1 MKKALIFSNIISLL
15 FAIVEYI
22 YSLSTNSLL
31 LRADAFENA
40 SDVIVFLTSFFA
52 ILLLKKKESMQFTYG
67 FKKVSI
73 LVALFNSILL
83 ANMVLNIFYSS
94 IKRILTPSSFDKEI
108 VLYISL
114 ASIVLKLIC
123 VILFYSYK
131 DKDLNAKAS
140 YLNVLF
146 DMIISLVVFI
156 SLLLSSSL
164 LIDPILSIL
173 LSLLVLYS
181 VIKILLE
188 AFKLIID
195 GVPSNINPQDIQR
208 ALIDDRD
215 IIEAHDIHIWSISSS
230 IVALSAHI
238 MVNKDLNHD
247 QIMDLRYRLKSRL
260 KELSIDHSTIEID
273 INTPSFKE
281 FDQ

>member
-1 MKKALIFSNIISLL
+1 MKKALIFSSIISLI

-83 ANMVLNIFYSS
+83 ANMILNIFYSS

-114 ASIVLKLIC
+114 ASVVLKLIC

-140 YLNVLF
+140 YLNALF
-146 DMIISLVVFI
+146 DMIISLIIFL

-195 GVPSNINPQDIQR
+195 GVPSNINPQNIQK
-208 ALIDDRD
+208 ALIDDKD